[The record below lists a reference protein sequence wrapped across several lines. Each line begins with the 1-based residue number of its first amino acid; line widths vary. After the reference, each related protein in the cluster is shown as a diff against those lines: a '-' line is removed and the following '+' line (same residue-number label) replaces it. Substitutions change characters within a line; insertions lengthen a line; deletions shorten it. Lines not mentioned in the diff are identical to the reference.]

1 VTHQLGH
8 EPPLAMA
15 GQLSKFKLVAILARS
30 NDRVALGG
38 GRSVSIDF
46 NLPRSATVGEELKR
60 LMREIVI
67 DSTGD
72 LRQAVQLTKAPS
84 GTAGAQNDVGP
95 LIEQVLPEAAADR
108 VQALGGQ
115 TGGQIA

>member
-1 VTHQLGH
+1 MTHQLGH

-67 DSTGD
+67 DSTVTFG
-72 LRQAVQLTKAPS
+72 RQFSSRKHPQERPARRMTLVP
-84 GTAGAQNDVGP
+84 
-95 LIEQVLPEAAADR
+95 
-108 VQALGGQ
+108 
-115 TGGQIA
+115 